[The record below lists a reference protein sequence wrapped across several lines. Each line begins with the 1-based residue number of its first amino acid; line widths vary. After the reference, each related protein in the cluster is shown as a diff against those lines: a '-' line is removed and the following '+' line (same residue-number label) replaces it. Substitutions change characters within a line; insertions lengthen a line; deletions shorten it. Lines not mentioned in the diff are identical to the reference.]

1 MNYCYPKHT
10 HFVLWG
16 SETLDS
22 QRAYLQ
28 LSNYYEIDYFISND
42 KESKTAAWKGVPSC
56 NIDEYLDKYRNISAK
71 ILITLR
77 RSEPWEER
85 VQYLT
90 AKGLKLFDDFN
101 LLFLMSTDAIDIN
114 TLKRLTMDDVACI
127 ELMRKFAYGRKLFF
141 INGNCQT
148 FILQKYL
155 LANEEF
161 SSKYCYIDL
170 PRIHH
175 WNHEAEMLYEIAI
188 NCSDLCISQLISEK
202 NRFTEKLATNTL
214 KSIFSEKRGTQFIT
228 IPVLHFTGYF
238 PQFKEKEENAVILG
252 KQPVFAYG
260 DKYIDDFLAKGYTF
274 EDISDLILGSEFL
287 TAEEIIENFNKQIE
301 LLKNKELQCD
311 IAMTDFINKFGWS
324 KILWH
329 SFNHPINSVV
339 KELAIRIL
347 VYLGF
352 DREMISFTDEELLD
366 GSEGLR
372 TQMQLVYPAVYKALK
387 IEQEDKLYT
396 ININSSSI
404 KVKAKDYI
412 RVYCNSYKTDIP
424 IIDIWG
430 SCVSREL
437 FNFTNKIKVGSYI
450 LQNPVHTFLQKP
462 AAIDESQ
469 IFGSSNF
476 TKRMAVLEFRK
487 KVQDYFNE
495 NFKSKYLMIDT
506 CDCRNDVYVMRAED
520 GSDTYICD
528 SISAEKTINAQ
539 AGKDNI
545 VKKSVFSLSDE
556 YWEECVKKFVEVI
569 KSKYEEENIIIN
581 EFRFADRYVD
591 EEGKLCDFK
600 YQELYRKRYEVTRK
614 IELKLEQ
621 LLPKAKILPALED
634 PLGYALHKIGCS
646 PMHYVDEYYYIQNMK
661 LQKLLKISSPDDREI
676 AELQTAMHDTYNY

>member
-16 SETLDS
+16 SETLDA
-22 QRAYLQ
+22 QRAFLQ
-28 LSNYYEIDYFISND
+28 LSNYYEIDSFITNKD
-42 KESKTAAWKGVPSC
+42 NVGNVAWN
-56 NIDEYLDKYRNISAK
+56 NISYLNIEEYLNKLRNRSQK
-71 ILITLR
+71 IIITLR
-77 RSEPWEER
+77 RSEPWKQH
-85 VQYLT
+85 VDYLLK
-90 AKGLKLFDDFN
+90 KGLKFFDDFN
-101 LLFLMSTDAIDIN
+101 LYFLLESDFVDIDVISRIVASESEGASIV
-114 TLKRLTMDDVACI
+114 LKFSGN
-127 ELMRKFAYGRKLFF
+127 KKLYF

-148 FILQKYL
+148 GLLEKYL
-155 LANEEF
+155 SANKEF
-161 SSKYCYIDL
+161 VANYIYMEL
-170 PRIHH
+170 PRICSISASS
-175 WNHEAEMLYEIAI
+175 EKLYDIALR
-188 NCSDLCISQLISEK
+188 CADLCISQPISSN
-202 NRFTEKLATNTL
+202 NRFSAKLSTL
-214 KSIFSEKRGTQFIT
+214 YIKEHLQQNAKLII
-228 IPVLHFTGYF
+228 IPKLHFTGYF
-238 PQFKEKEENAVILG
+238 PQFKKAQDSAVVLG
-252 KQPVFAYG
+252 RAPVFAYG
-260 DKYIDDFLAKGYTF
+260 DKFIDELFAQGKSYEEIKDVILSPDFL
-274 EDISDLILGSEFL
+274 SSE
-287 TAEEIIENFNKQIE
+287 EFNKYFDEQLAQYKKEEDDCDVKLYDYIK
-301 LLKNKELQCD
+301 KNCRK
-311 IAMTDFINKFGWS
+311 S
-324 KILWH
+324 ILWY
-329 SFNHPINSVV
+329 SFNHPVNAVI
-339 KELAIRIL
+339 KELAVRTLMCIGLKRGNAETFADCSTI
-347 VYLGF
+347 
-352 DREMISFTDEELLD
+352 D

-372 TQMQLVYPAVYKALK
+372 GQMQLVYPAVYKALG
-387 IEQEDKLYT
+387 IVSDDRRYS
-396 ININSSSI
+396 INVNSSNI
-404 KVKAKDYI
+404 RIYQEDYI

-437 FNFTNKIKVGSYI
+437 FNFTNKIKAGSYI

-539 AGKDNI
+539 ADKDNI
-545 VKKSVFSLSDE
+545 VKKSVFSLSEE

-569 KSKYEEENIIIN
+569 KSKYDEENIIIN

-621 LLPKAKILPALED
+621 LLPKAKVLPALED